1 MPKPTKGLE
10 MRDWKNTR
18 AMWTNTLEKK
28 TGKGLAYWK
37 KRVAEFSPEDKSS
50 LREWLRQQGVAGYA
64 AQVVVMEHFG
74 YPDFVVRSGAD
85 LIGAQYTDRPQ
96 LRAIYDRIVKAAQEF
111 GPIVIQARKGY
122 VSLLS
127 PRKTF
132 ARIQATTKTRLDL
145 GLRLMAAKPNGRLL
159 PGKIHE
165 TMPVQLAFSSVGDL
179 DQEALR
185 WLRAAYDEAQTK

>member
-1 MPKPTKGLE
+1 MAKTTKGPE

-18 AMWTNTLEKK
+18 AMWIKTLEKK
-28 TGKGLAYWK
+28 TGKGLEYWK
-37 KRVAEFSPEDKSS
+37 KRVAELSPEDKPR
-50 LREWLRQQGVAGYA
+50 LRDWLRQQGVTGYA

-74 YPDFVVRSGAD
+74 YPDFVETSGVD

-96 LRAIYDRIVKAAQEF
+96 LRVIYDRIVKAAQEF

-132 ARIQATTKTRLDL
+132 ARIQATTKARLDL
-145 GLRLMAAKPNGRLL
+145 GLRLMVAKPGGRLL

-165 TMPVQLAFSSVGDL
+165 TMPVQIAFSSIGDF
-179 DQEALR
+179 DQDALR
-185 WLRAAYDEAQTK
+185 WLRAAYDEAQTT